1 MPWCVIYPS
10 PINKQINVIFL
21 KKVLRSVFYV
31 TYSEEKVLR
40 SAFYII
46 HRVRKWEGEVC
57 VSITSGTR
65 KAGGRIEYVCVLGL
79 EVQKRSE
86 GVY

>member
-1 MPWCVIYPS
+1 MVQRANLPTQCSV
-10 PINKQINVIFL
+10 
-21 KKVLRSVFYV
+21 KKEHETNEDR
-31 TYSEEKVLR
+31 EEKVLR

-46 HRVRKWEGEVC
+46 HRVQKWEGEVC